1 MNKKHISKTI
11 MYAIITTF
19 SLSPIIFAGNNE
31 AFAFLGVGLFGGS
44 SESEENQ
51 SSTTTQSSTS
61 LQSARCY
68 SPTGSII
75 DSCNSGDLSNSE
87 NTGYN
92 SLGQ

>member
-1 MNKKHISKTI
+1 MNKKQISKTI

-19 SLSPIIFAGNNE
+19 SLSQSYLQVTE
-31 AFAFLGVGLFGGS
+31 AFTFLGVGLFGGS